1 MAKSL
6 RAPVSFR
13 ILTDEFR
20 SLPFPRTTT
29 SNGSRSKL
37 ATCFVRVE
45 DLPDGFENWMKV
57 NPRVP
62 KFDTKKQLRG
72 PVAKAMVDTLLNEPD
87 KFVLKNQGIY
97 ILAKDVTYQKEE
109 GGCGMVT
116 LVFDD
121 PFAHGLVNGGHSY
134 MAIRQALAER
144 EASEEAGE
152 TCDAYVRLHIMQGVD
167 EEDIT
172 ELAEGLNR
180 SMQVDDP
187 SLENLKGSFDK
198 IKDHLDGQPGHEQI
212 AYRQGD
218 PGDVDIRQ
226 VLSYMALFDLEQFPD
241 RKTHPNKLFGQQKG
255 VLQRFIED
263 TDPENKESKQVFE
276 KILPKLHEIL
286 VLSDKIQ
293 QKAVIPFAKL
303 KVKESKRK
311 GTDRVRSAVNRNRP
325 AYFSGGTIGGLMH
338 LGWTYPML
346 AAFRANV
353 SREAWAQGSLEWL
366 VDPEDLLEKVWEEMA
381 EIVRQE
387 HDDNKR
393 KPAEVGRK
401 DAAYRLCYSV
411 VTMELAKEG
420 VGTAD

>member
-1 MAKSL
+1 MAKSH
-6 RAPVSFR
+6 RASVSFR

-20 SLPFPRTTT
+20 SLPFPRTTN
-29 SNGSRSKL
+29 SNGNRTKL

-45 DLPDGFENWMKV
+45 DLPDGFESWMKV

-72 PVAKAMVDTLLNEPD
+72 PVAKAMVQTLLDEPD
-87 KFVLKNQGIY
+87 KFALKNQGIY
-97 ILAKDVTYQKEE
+97 ILAKEVSYQKEE

-116 LVFDD
+116 LVFDN
-121 PFAHGLVNGGHSY
+121 PSAHGLVNGGHSY
-134 MAIRQALAER
+134 MAIRQARAER
-144 EASEEAGE
+144 EASEAAVQPW
-152 TCDAYVRLHIMQGVD
+152 DAFVRLHIMQGVD

-198 IKDHLDGQPGHEQI
+198 IKEHLSEQPGHEQI

-218 PGDVDIRQ
+218 PGEVDIRQ

-263 TDPENKESKQVFE
+263 TDPENKDSKHIFD

-286 VLSDKIQ
+286 VLADKIS
-293 QKAVIPFAKL
+293 QKAVISLAKL
-303 KVKESKRK
+303 KVKESKGK
-311 GTDRVRSAVNRNRP
+311 GGDRVRSAGHRNRP
-325 AYFSGGTIGGLMH
+325 AHFAGGTIDGLMM
-338 LGWTYPML
+338 LGWLYPML
-346 AAFRANV
+346 ASFRANI
-353 SREAWAQGSLEWL
+353 SREAWAEGKLAWHL
-366 VDPEDLLEKVWEEMA
+366 DPEDLLEKVWEEMA
-381 EIVRQE
+381 DVVKQE
-387 HDDNKR
+387 H
-393 KPAEVGRK
+393 VS
-401 DAAYRLCYSV
+401 AAF
-411 VTMELAKEG
+411 
-420 VGTAD
+420 

>member
-1 MAKSL
+1 MPKSH

-20 SLPFPRTTT
+20 SLPFPRATNP
-29 SNGSRSKL
+29 NGSRIKL

-45 DLPDGFENWMKV
+45 DLPEGFENWMKV

-97 ILAKDVTYQKEE
+97 ILAKDVSYQKEE

-121 PFAHGLVNGGHSY
+121 PYAHGLVNGGHSY
-134 MAIRQALAER
+134 LAIRQARAER

-152 TCDAYVRLHIMQGVD
+152 PWDAYVRLHIMQGVD

-172 ELAEGLNR
+172 ELTEGLNR

-198 IKDHLDGQPGHEQI
+198 IKEHLAEKPGHEQI

-218 PGDVDIRQ
+218 PGEVDIRQ
-226 VLSYMALFDLEQFPD
+226 VLSYMALFDLERFPD
-241 RKTHPNKLFGQQKG
+241 RKTHPNKLFGQQKA
-255 VLQRFIED
+255 VLQRFLED
-263 TDPENKESKQVFE
+263 TAPENPNNKHVFDM
-276 KILPKLHEIL
+276 ILPKLHEIL

-293 QKAVIPFAKL
+293 RKGVIPLAKL
-303 KVKESKRK
+303 KVKESKGK
-311 GTDRVRSAVNRNRP
+311 EGDRVRSAANRNRP
-325 AYFSGGTIGGLMH
+325 AFFSGGTIGGLMH
-338 LGWTYPML
+338 LGRKYPP
-346 AAFRANV
+346 F
-353 SREAWAQGSLEWL
+353 S
-366 VDPEDLLEKVWEEMA
+366 
-381 EIVRQE
+381 
-387 HDDNKR
+387 
-393 KPAEVGRK
+393 
-401 DAAYRLCYSV
+401 C
-411 VTMELAKEG
+411 
-420 VGTAD
+420 